1 MMRPVYQRIF
11 GGQANQFFIKLANTK
26 LTDVTLEYSFYQ
38 DQYHWLYGSILSS
51 NGITKREAIEN
62 IEVVILPYSR
72 FERVLIG
79 LFSLSIILKFK
90 SRTSLMSLN
99 AYRFKNFDLISDYCF
114 NYSRLLNWHIDN
126 KNLALD
132 FFGFKEVTVDSDYAV
147 MHVRKGDFVGN
158 EYYDICDPSW
168 FYDAVR
174 IAQKPKL
181 WIVTDDVVWVS
192 DNLAELNTV
201 CTDIRLSSSKDDWS
215 IMASSN
221 CLIISNSTFS
231 LTAASFGSKD
241 MVIGPKN
248 WVESTRISQVFPNW
262 KWI

>member
-1 MMRPVYQRIF
+1 MRPVYQRIF
-11 GGQANQFFIKLANTK
+11 GGRANQFFIKLANNK

-38 DQYHWLYGSILSS
+38 DQYHWLYGSILSF
-51 NGITKREAIEN
+51 NGVAKREAIEN
-62 IEVVILPYSR
+62 IERPVLPYSR
-72 FERVLIG
+72 FERILIG
-79 LFSLSIILKFK
+79 LLSLSIVLKFK
-90 SRTSLMSLN
+90 SHKSLMSLN
-99 AYRFKNFDLISDYCF
+99 LYRFKNFDLISDYCF

-126 KNLALD
+126 KNLAFD
-132 FFGFKEVTVDSDYAV
+132 YFDFKEVIVDSDYAV

-158 EYYDICDPSW
+158 GDYDICDSTW

-181 WIVTDDVVWVS
+181 WIVTDDLVWVS
-192 DNLAELNTV
+192 DNLSELNTV
-201 CTDIRLSSSKDDWS
+201 CTEIRLSSSKDDWS

-231 LTAASFGSKD
+231 LTAASFGCKD

-248 WVESTRISQVFPNW
+248 WVDSARISKVFQNW
-262 KWI
+262 IWI